1 VADQVVPQ
9 GIEAY
14 AYDPE
19 KAKKLLE
26 EAGWDKI
33 NGNKP
38 ITLLTYYT
46 TPLAANVMAAV
57 QAMLAQVG
65 INVTPRA
72 VDTPTYNS
80 IVLNP
85 TPDVAQFQMVYAG
98 LQNGPDPSS
107 INVGLNEKQIPPA
120 GPNVVRARMPEL
132 TKALDTALGETDATK
147 RDARYQDVCKV
158 MNAEL
163 PWGTLW
169 VANRYGVAS
178 AKLKDFVWTPAPG
191 GGPYQAHPEN
201 GRSPNRAAPLL
212 RNEGWPALARHP
224 HRNTSM
230 LKYSLR
236 RLLIGAGMLLALS
249 MLIFVMLRLTPGD
262 PIDAYIDPNVPM
274 SPSDLV
280 ELRATLGLDQPLP
293 VQYLAW
299 LQQALTGNLGYSIQR
314 PDQAVLGLV
323 VSRVGPTVLLMG
335 TAIVIAIIAGIA
347 TGIVSAV
354 RRNSLA
360 DISFSVL
367 AVTGISSPPFLSG
380 LVGLYLFSVYFNW
393 MPSGGMLTPGR
404 EFSLLDLI
412 HHLILPASLLALAQT
427 ALIMRYMRGSMLEV
441 LNLDYVRTAR
451 AKGVSE
457 FWVITKHALRNALL
471 PVITLIGSTI
481 GLAIGGAIFIESVF
495 NWPGMGLLM
504 VTAVEN
510 RDYPVIMGS
519 TLVIGACVI
528 VVNLMTDLAYA
539 AVDPRIKVG

>member
-1 VADQVVPQ
+1 MKRVSRLTYAAALAAMMATSALPAFVVPAQAATLSGGFDVGPGGFQGNFNPLAATSGFTWLSVYYEPLVTYDEKLQKVVGLLASSYEVSDDQQTYTFKLADAKWHDGKPFTAKDASFTLELAKNAKTGSVLAARLTAISSVEATDDKTLVIKLSAPSASLLDTLTKVMMLPEHALTQIPADQLAKNSWWSAAPVGTGPFKFGRYVTDQYVELTANTDYRGGKPALEKVINRYFANPAAAIAALRAGEIQFTYVDSNDLNAFRDNKDFRIIEGNSFVVNYLGFNHDSPIWKDLRVRQAVMYAINRDAIIQSLYGGAAKPANCGYVADQVVPQ

-132 TKALDTALGETDATK
+132 TKAPDTALGETDATK

-191 GGPYQAHPEN
+191 GGPYQAHPEK
-201 GRSPNRAAPLL
+201 
-212 RNEGWPALARHP
+212 W
-224 HRNTSM
+224 
-230 LKYSLR
+230 
-236 RLLIGAGMLLALS
+236 
-249 MLIFVMLRLTPGD
+249 
-262 PIDAYIDPNVPM
+262 
-274 SPSDLV
+274 
-280 ELRATLGLDQPLP
+280 
-293 VQYLAW
+293 
-299 LQQALTGNLGYSIQR
+299 SI
-314 PDQAVLGLV
+314 A
-323 VSRVGPTVLLMG
+323 
-335 TAIVIAIIAGIA
+335 
-347 TGIVSAV
+347 
-354 RRNSLA
+354 
-360 DISFSVL
+360 
-367 AVTGISSPPFLSG
+367 
-380 LVGLYLFSVYFNW
+380 
-393 MPSGGMLTPGR
+393 
-404 EFSLLDLI
+404 E
-412 HHLILPASLLALAQT
+412 
-427 ALIMRYMRGSMLEV
+427 
-441 LNLDYVRTAR
+441 
-451 AKGVSE
+451 
-457 FWVITKHALRNALL
+457 
-471 PVITLIGSTI
+471 
-481 GLAIGGAIFIESVF
+481 
-495 NWPGMGLLM
+495 
-504 VTAVEN
+504 
-510 RDYPVIMGS
+510 
-519 TLVIGACVI
+519 
-528 VVNLMTDLAYA
+528 
-539 AVDPRIKVG
+539 